1 MNKGGL
7 HGPQKRLIDVQQ
19 QSNRQTT
26 NEGNEEHC
34 FAPLECPVFTHRAQ
48 CLIVWKVTWEPRR
61 TSKQLVYMFMNENG
75 SLLTLKDESEGCLNR
90 ENFTL

>member
-1 MNKGGL
+1 MNKEDL

-34 FAPLECPVFTHRAQ
+34 FTRLECPQSTVSNSVKGHMGAQ
-48 CLIVWKVTWEPRR
+48 DNI
-61 TSKQLVYMFMNENG
+61 
-75 SLLTLKDESEGCLNR
+75 
-90 ENFTL
+90 